1 MKDKLFKNVDRTL
14 LIVTIILVLFGVVFI
29 TSAGIP
35 NGVKNHGDEYYQI
48 KTHIPLLMVGIVAM
62 LIGTKLSRR
71 QLQFFG
77 VIGFFLS
84 LIAVALLF
92 TSLGKTEHGQVRS
105 ILIPG
110 INKGFQPSEFIK
122 VSSIIFFASFL
133 SQVRNRIDDSKIFI
147 YALGVMGLSA
157 GPILF
162 KDFSTAA
169 VIGATLFIMLFAAG
183 MKNHQFVVMAAL
195 GCIVAVLFV
204 TKYGYRMDRFK
215 GFFSDEMNKETYH
228 QFQSLYAMAVGGL
241 FGVGLFHSR
250 FKYNI
255 FAAHS
260 DFIIA
265 VIAEE
270 IGLFGVLII
279 IILFVVFIYRGYT
292 ISYRAENYFDKL
304 VALGITSYIGVQ
316 ALFNIAVACKFMPA
330 TGITLPFV
338 SYGGTSIIVALGSV
352 GILLGISKRG

>member
-147 YALGVMGLSA
+147 YALAVMGLSA

-183 MKNHQFVVMAAL
+183 MKNHQFVVIAAL

-279 IILFVVFIYRGYT
+279 IILFVVFI
-292 ISYRAENYFDKL
+292 RAENYFDKL